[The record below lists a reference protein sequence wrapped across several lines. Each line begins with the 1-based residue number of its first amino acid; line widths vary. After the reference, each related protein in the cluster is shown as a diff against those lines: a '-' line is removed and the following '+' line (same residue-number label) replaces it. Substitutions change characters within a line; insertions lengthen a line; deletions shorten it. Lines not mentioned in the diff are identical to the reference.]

1 MTTGIN
7 RLAKQ
12 GRKAWF
18 CIQRYLQGCKHKTI
32 HTWLKL
38 FDVLVKPTLLYACE
52 AWGESTYYNLKDASP
67 IFKDS
72 FEKLQL
78 KVCKQILGEHRK
90 TMNIPVLA
98 ELGRFPLKLS
108 IDAQMIKYFTR
119 FNSILKDRHIYKI
132 YK

>member
-12 GRKAWF
+12 GQKAWF
-18 CIQRYLQGCKHKTI
+18 CTQRYLQDCKYKTI

-38 FDVLVKPTLLYACE
+38 FDVLEKPILLYACE
-52 AWGESTYYNLKDASP
+52 AWGDSTYYNLKDASP

-72 FEKLQL
+72 HEKLQL
-78 KVCKQILGEHRK
+78 KVCKQILGVHRK

-98 ELGRFPLKLS
+98 ELGRFPLKLY
-108 IDAQMIKYFTR
+108 IDTQMVKYFTR
-119 FNSILKDRHIYKI
+119 FNNILKDRHIYKI
-132 YK
+132 